1 MSLLPL
7 PERIKPWT
15 WLRNSLLAGV
25 ALVLPFVLTAW
36 LIWMVVSFIDYTVRP
51 LFPPALR
58 PIAQAV
64 PGMGVLFSIVG
75 LTLVGAAAGNLIG
88 RFLVNA
94 ADNFIG
100 TLPVVRSIYGGAKQV
115 LQQVAAPER
124 TSFKRAVMIE
134 YPVPGTW
141 TIGFVTNEDTGEIAL
156 NSSEPLVAVFVPLVP
171 LPTTG
176 YLFYLPASAL
186 RPMSMA
192 PEEALKRILSLGI
205 VHAPEPELPLPP
217 PAPRE
222 PASTQS

>member
-1 MSLLPL
+1 MSSFPL

-15 WLRNSLLAGV
+15 WLRNSLLTGV

-51 LFPPALR
+51 LFPPALQ

-64 PGMGVLFSIVG
+64 PGMGVLFSIIG

-94 ADNFIG
+94 ADNFIA

-124 TSFKRAVMIE
+124 TSFKRAVMLQF
-134 YPVPGTW
+134 PVPGTW
-141 TIGFVTNEDTGEIAL
+141 TIGFVTNEDTVEVAL
-156 NSSEPLVAVFVPLVP
+156 DSGEPLVAVFVPLVP

-176 YLFYLPASAL
+176 YLLYLPQSAL
-186 RPMSMA
+186 RPMSMT
-192 PEEALKRILSLGI
+192 PEDALKRILSLGI
-205 VHAPEPELPLPP
+205 VHASEPELPQQPL
-217 PAPRE
+217 APRE
-222 PASTQS
+222 PASTRS